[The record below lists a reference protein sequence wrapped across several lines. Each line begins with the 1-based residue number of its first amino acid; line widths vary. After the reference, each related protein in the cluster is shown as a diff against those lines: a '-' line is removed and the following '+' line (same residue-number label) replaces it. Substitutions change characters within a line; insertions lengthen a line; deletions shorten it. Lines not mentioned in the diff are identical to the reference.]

1 MLIFLYGSN
10 MGIKVGI
17 AGGIGS
23 GKTIICHVFKVLG
36 IPVYNA
42 DLEAKL
48 IMNKSDQVRLAV
60 MQEFGDEAY
69 SNGELNRAFLAA
81 QVFNDAAKLAQLNRI
96 VHPAVIQAAEDW
108 ADVQTAP
115 YSLKEA
121 SILFESGSYKKVDYS
136 ILVTAP
142 IEIRIARVMERDQ
155 VTREQVLARMNN
167 QMSDEEKTKLADFVI
182 INDGITPIIPQV
194 MALHHQF
201 QK

>member
-1 MLIFLYGSN
+1 

-23 GKTIICHVFKVLG
+23 GKTIVCDIFKVLG
-36 IPVYNA
+36 VPIYNA

-48 IMNKSDQVRLAV
+48 IMNKSDQVRQAIIAT
-60 MQEFGDEAY
+60 FGDQTY
-69 SNGELNRAFLAA
+69 QNGILNREFLAA
-81 QVFNDAAKLAQLNRI
+81 QVFNDADQLAKLNAI

-108 ADVQTAP
+108 ADAQTAP

-121 SILFESGSYKKVDYS
+121 SILFESGSYKKLDYT

-142 IEIRIARVMERDQ
+142 VEIRIARVMARDQ

-167 QMSDEEKTKLADFVI
+167 QLPDEEKAKLADFVI
-182 INDGITPIIPQV
+182 INDGIEALIPQV

>member
-69 SNGELNRAFLAA
+69 SNGVLNRAFLAA

-108 ADVQTAP
+108 ADAQTAP

>member
-1 MLIFLYGSN
+1 

-23 GKTIICHVFKVLG
+23 GKTIVCDIFKVLG
-36 IPVYNA
+36 VPIYNA

-48 IMNKSDQVRLAV
+48 IMNKSDQVRQAV
-60 MQEFGDEAY
+60 IATFGDQTY
-69 SNGELNRAFLAA
+69 QNGILNREFLAA
-81 QVFNDAAKLAQLNRI
+81 QVFNDADQLAKLNAI

-108 ADVQTAP
+108 ADAQTAP

-121 SILFESGSYKKVDYS
+121 SILFESGSYKKLDYT

-142 IEIRIARVMERDQ
+142 VEIRIARVMARDQ

-167 QMSDEEKTKLADFVI
+167 QLPDEEKAKLADFVI
-182 INDGITPIIPQV
+182 INDGIQALIPQV
-194 MALHHQF
+194 MALHHRF

>member
-1 MLIFLYGSN
+1 

-69 SNGELNRAFLAA
+69 SNGVLNRTFLAA

-108 ADVQTAP
+108 ADAQTAP

>member
-1 MLIFLYGSN
+1 

-36 IPVYNA
+36 IPIYNA

-48 IMNKSDQVRLAV
+48 IMNKSDHVRLAI
-60 MQEFGDEAY
+60 MQVFGQEAY
-69 SNGELNRAFLAA
+69 QNGVLNREFLSA
-81 QVFNDAAKLAQLNRI
+81 QVFSNAEKLAKLNSI
-96 VHPAVIQAAEDW
+96 VHPAVIQAAADW
-108 ADVQTAP
+108 ADAQTTA

-121 SILFESGSYKKVDYS
+121 SILFESGSYKKVDFS

-142 IEIRIARVMERDQ
+142 EEIRIARVMQRDE
-155 VTREQVLARMNN
+155 VTRAQVLERMRN
-167 QMSDEEKTKLADFVI
+167 QMSDEEKAKLADFVI
-182 INDGITPIIPQV
+182 INDGIEPIIPQV
-194 MALHHQF
+194 MALHHRF

>member
-1 MLIFLYGSN
+1 

-60 MQEFGDEAY
+60 MQEFGDQAY
-69 SNGELNRAFLAA
+69 SHGVLNRAFLAA

-108 ADVQTAP
+108 ADAQTAP

-155 VTREQVLARMNN
+155 VTKEQVLARMNN
-167 QMSDEEKTKLADFVI
+167 QMSDEEKAKLADFVI
-182 INDGITPIIPQV
+182 INDGITAIIPQV